1 MDIDEKLSQTN
12 TFAGGMDT
20 DTSDMLMKDSQYRL
34 ANNLRYITNSDENTG
49 ELHMIDGAKFL
60 NKLESDNIQILATA
74 TIRNYGVIIWK
85 NLVSPSQDC
94 KYNWGVDYIKD
105 TETTPVRVFEYGGN
119 KQEDVIGD
127 RPSIVCRWEDDD
139 NIKIY
144 IADGIHELM
153 MVQLNDDYR
162 NDPTGNPDEY
172 KNSSLDKIQAHSNML
187 LTTPLFCGFVEG
199 NLTAGL
205 VQYAYMLYKKHG
217 KWTNMS
223 PITKLIPLPKNP
235 DKIGKN
241 IEGAKVGKETSCGIK
256 LKINIEDNENF
267 FDRILLYRIHYVKAG
282 QTPTIELVVDKQF
295 DRTNKTIIVQDTGQ
309 QALDSLTLEEFNNL
323 SGLRLIPKVIE
334 SKNDY
339 LFAAN
344 IKDNGYVD
352 ILKMND
358 GSSFDAR
365 SFQYKINSNTLEL
378 YDYNSKEQE
387 TTITNTSDCW
397 NNNNDVNHFYD
408 NQKACYTKKFTDG
421 DVQYY
426 GGTGKYIDWKFI
438 ITEVDGDTCR
448 YTTSDQY
455 YDQIGTRYNIQS
467 LKQANGLNDNLR
479 SYYIDSDGSL
489 IQTQDFNKCDIGIS
503 NDSNSALSYANPIV
517 AYSLKSLRRGE
528 VYRYGIVFYDKSNN
542 ASPVQWIA
550 DIRVP
555 DLFIKGFQTFVS
567 HARIQS
573 DKTNQTIDLGV
584 RPVGI
589 QFVIKQFP
597 KDAAAYEIVRCNRTE
612 HDIASLTQG
621 VVSRPIKRIN
631 GDNDTTTEYP
641 YTPSGLLT
649 TNKLVVSKRDEFSGH
664 EDGVSHEGGS
674 QADNIENSS
683 VFQFIS
689 PEVLYLKDTI
699 KTQLEDKVLQLEGL
713 TYIYGR
719 CAGIRTQEFLNR
731 VHSEYGESAGIYQ
744 EQKPDQGVKIKH
756 IIKPSVSNLNI
767 GFGVNNKISDAKDI
781 DAYRTTVN
789 ILTEDLT
796 KEFYKAQPSESN
808 PYIDLPHEWYSTNAP
823 SCIVP
828 TEDRITAWP
837 YFHNFGTDTGVKT
850 YDHDS
855 TYKVRF
861 DAYAYIKLY
870 EQCPNVL
877 LSMPI
882 NDQGGK
888 YFVME
893 DDKIV
898 QVYSSAYYPQ
908 SHFECKINDIN
919 MASDLNWDD
928 GVTDVENDGK
938 SAITSKYIDKEDTI
952 GIYRFN
958 NWVSWNRY
966 GDSQHDKM
974 LGFKRSGYASI
985 DREALVEKVIMG
997 PGGRCLLLNTDY
1009 NRCLTD
1015 TIGSTNTTIVDY
1027 NNYPSVKDI
1036 KADKNKEGVQAELQ
1050 YSGNTIYAE
1059 SALGTYL
1066 CNIKHNV
1073 FPYGGSSYTDR
1084 QLSNYYSYG
1093 DYHIIGKTSQ
1103 QQISVFDGDCF
1114 IEPLEYTSMHK
1125 WYSKTKSLIYAPTF
1139 SIMYSIP
1146 VETNINLA
1154 LSDGFEFSRNY
1165 KQNNV
1170 TNLQSEPAN
1179 VNGLLIQEDPEY
1191 SYNSVYSQNPTSK
1204 VFAADSENLYE
1215 SSIDNFDYRIFY
1227 SQRKDNNERRDNWLV
1242 FMPAN
1247 FLDVDTRYGSIT
1259 QLKKFH
1265 NNLLFWQEEASG
1277 LLSVDERV
1285 QISDDSNLPLIL
1297 GTGGVLSRYDYFSS
1311 KNGMAPD
1318 EYADSQSD
1326 GMLIWYDRY
1335 KNELCAYSGDGTN
1348 VSILSK
1354 AKFVQNF
1361 FNKNK
1366 KFNTEG
1372 CLISYDK
1379 RFNEFIIN
1387 VIGGADKQNGSLV
1400 YSELM
1405 QTFIGLYT
1413 IRPYFDFEFKDRL
1426 LFVDKY
1432 NNVSEWNNGNGQQ
1445 ALGLD
1450 DPHLENITDEYKLRI
1465 DANYL
1470 YPFVEYTV
1478 NKNPQ
1483 MVKVFDQAEMGGRF
1497 YGGDDLSRLG
1507 ISFRTPLKQY
1517 GYINGDKI
1525 TNREY
1530 SFRYTVP
1537 RNSLNS
1543 VPAWG
1548 KRLRG
1553 KTMQV
1558 ELTSS
1563 SNSTDFSLQYV
1574 TTKFRLSWS

>member
-60 NKLESDNIQILATA
+60 RKLEPDGIQILATA

-85 NLVSPSQDC
+85 SLAPE
-94 KYNWGVDYIKD
+94 YHWGVDYIKD
-105 TETTPVRVFEYGGN
+105 TETKPECVFEYCGN

-127 RPSIVCRWEDDD
+127 HPSIVCRWEDND
-139 NIKIY
+139 NIKVY

-153 MVQLNDDYR
+153 MVSLNDDYR
-162 NDPTGNPDEY
+162 DDPVGHPDEY
-172 KNSSLDKIQAHSNML
+172 RTTSLDKIQAHSNML

-205 VQYAYMLYKKHG
+205 VQYAYMLYRKHG

-235 DKIGKN
+235 DKIGKS
-241 IEGAKVGKETSCGIK
+241 IEGAKLGKETTCGIK

-267 FDRILLYRIHYVKAG
+267 FDRILLYRIHYIKVG
-282 QTPTIELVVDKQF
+282 QTPTIELIVDKQF

-408 NQKACYTKKFTDG
+408 NNKCCYTKFTDG

-467 LKQANGLNDNLR
+467 LKQANVLNDNIR
-479 SYYIDSDGSL
+479 SYYINSNGSL
-489 IQTQDFNKCDIGIS
+489 IQTQDLNKCDIGIS
-503 NDSNSALSYANPIV
+503 NDSNSALNYANPIV

-528 VYRYGIVFYDKSNN
+528 VYRYGIVFYDKGNN

-573 DKTNQTIDLGV
+573 DNNQTIDLGV

-744 EQKPDQGVKIKH
+744 EQKPAHGVKIKH

-808 PYIDLPHEWYSTNAP
+808 PDRSLTPYSIYTP

-837 YFHNFGTDTGVKT
+837 YFADYETNTEVKR
-850 YDHDS
+850 YGIDN

-938 SAITSKYIDKEDTI
+938 SAVTSKYIDKEDAI
-952 GIYRFN
+952 GTYRFN

-966 GDSQHDKM
+966 GDSQYDEM
-974 LGFKRSGYASI
+974 LRF
-985 DREALVEKVIMG
+985 DRVRYSSTNRDSLVQKVIMG

-1009 NRCLTD
+1009 NGYLTD

-1027 NNYPSVKDI
+1027 DNYPSVKDI

-1050 YSGNTIYAE
+1050 YSGDTIYAE

-1073 FPYGGSSYTDR
+1073 SPYGGSSYTDR

-1093 DYHIIGKTSQ
+1093 DYHIIGETSQ

-1125 WYSKTKSLIYAPTF
+1125 WYSKTKSLMYAPTF
-1139 SIMYSIP
+1139 SIIYSIP

-1432 NNVSEWNNGNGQQ
+1432 NNISEWNNGNGQQ

-1478 NKNPQ
+1478 NKNTQ

>member
-34 ANNLRYITNSDENTG
+34 ANNLRYVTNIEENTG

-60 NKLESDNIQILATA
+60 NKLESDDIQILATA

-85 NLVSPSQDC
+85 NLVS
-94 KYNWGVDYIKD
+94 KYNWGIDYIKD
-105 TETTPVRVFEYGGN
+105 TDTTPVRVFEYGGN
-119 KQEDVIGD
+119 RQEDVIGD
-127 RPSIVCRWEDDD
+127 HPSIVCRWEDND
-139 NIKIY
+139 NIKVY

-153 MVQLNDDYR
+153 MVSLNDDYR
-162 NDPTGNPDEY
+162 DDPIEHPDEY
-172 KNSSLDKIQAHSNML
+172 KSSSLDKIQAHSNML

-199 NLTAGL
+199 SLKAGL
-205 VQYAYMLYKKHG
+205 VQYAYMLYRKHG

-235 DKIGKN
+235 YKTGKS
-241 IEGAKVGKETSCGIK
+241 IEGAKLGKETTCGIK

-267 FDRILLYRIHYVKAG
+267 FDRILLYRIHYIQAG
-282 QTPTIELVVDKQF
+282 QIPTVELIVDKQF
-295 DRTNKTIIVQDTGQ
+295 DKTNKSIIVQDSGQ
-309 QALDSLTLEEFNNL
+309 DALDSLTLEEFNNL

-358 GSSFDAR
+358 GSTFDAR
-365 SFQYKINSNTLEL
+365 SFQYKINSNTLQL
-378 YDYNSKEQE
+378 YNYNSKEQE
-387 TTITNTSDCW
+387 TDITNTSDCW
-397 NNNNDVNHFYD
+397 NDNNDVNHFYD
-408 NQKACYTKKFTDG
+408 NHKACYTKFTDG

-467 LKQANGLNDNLR
+467 LKQANGLNDNFR
-479 SYYIDSDGSL
+479 SYYIDSNGSL
-489 IQTQDFNKCDIGIS
+489 IQTQDFNKHDVGIS

-573 DKTNQTIDLGV
+573 DNNQTIDLGV

-631 GDNDTTTEYP
+631 GDEDTATEYP

-649 TNKLVVSKRDEFSGH
+649 TNKIVVSKRDEFSGH
-664 EDGVSHEGGS
+664 EDGISHEGGS

-699 KTQLEDKVLQLEGL
+699 TAQLEDKVLQLEGL

-744 EQKPDQGVKIKH
+744 EQQSSYGVKTKH

-767 GFGVNNKISDAKDI
+767 GFGVNNKISEVNDI

-796 KEFYKAQPSESN
+796 KEFYKAQPSDGKDNSK
-808 PYIDLPHEWYSTNAP
+808 STP
-823 SCIVP
+823 SCIIP

-837 YFHNFGTDTGVKT
+837 YFADYGINTGVKT
-850 YDHDS
+850 YNADS

-861 DAYAYIKLY
+861 DVYAYIKLY

-882 NDQGGK
+882 DDQRGK
-888 YFVME
+888 YFVIK
-893 DDKIV
+893 DDKIQ
-898 QVYSSAYYPQ
+898 QVDSAVYYPQ
-908 SHFECKINDIN
+908 THFECKINNIN

-928 GVTDVENDGK
+928 GVTDTESDGK
-938 SAITSKYIDKEDTI
+938 SAVTSKYIDKEDAI
-952 GIYRFN
+952 GRYRFN

-966 GDSQHDKM
+966 GDSQYDEM
-974 LGFKRSGYASI
+974 LRFERNGYAST
-985 DREALVEKVIMG
+985 DREALVQKVIMG

-1009 NRCLTD
+1009 NACLTD
-1015 TIGSTNTTIVDY
+1015 TIGSASTTIVDY
-1027 NNYPSVKDI
+1027 DNYPSVKYVN
-1036 KADKNKEGVQAELQ
+1036 ADRNKEGVQAELQ
-1050 YSGNTIYAE
+1050 QLGSTIYAE

-1093 DYHIIGKTSQ
+1093 DYHIIGKTSS

-1125 WYSKTKSLIYAPTF
+1125 WYSKTTTLMYAPTF
-1139 SIMYSIP
+1139 AIIYSIP

-1179 VNGLLIQEDPEY
+1179 VNGLLIQEDPGY
-1191 SYNSVYSQNPTSK
+1191 SYNSAYSQNPTSK
-1204 VFAADSENLYE
+1204 VFASDSENLYE
-1215 SSIDNFDYRIFY
+1215 SSMDNFDYRIFY

-1247 FLDVDTRYGSIT
+1247 FLDVDTRYGQIT
-1259 QLKKFH
+1259 ELKRFH

-1311 KNGMAPD
+1311 KNGMAPY
-1318 EYADSQSD
+1318 EYADAQSD
-1326 GMLIWYDRY
+1326 AMLIWYDRY
-1335 KNELCAYSGDGTN
+1335 KNELCSYSGDGTN
-1348 VSILSK
+1348 ISILSK

-1361 FNKNK
+1361 FNKNN

-1379 RFNEFIIN
+1379 QFNEFIIN
-1387 VIGGADKQNGSLV
+1387 VIGGVNKQNGSLV
-1400 YSELM
+1400 YNELM

-1426 LFVDKY
+1426 LFIDKY
-1432 NNVSEWNNGNGQQ
+1432 NNISEWNNGNGQQ

-1450 DPHLENITDEYKLRI
+1450 DPYLENTTDEYKFRI
-1465 DANYL
+1465 DANSL

-1497 YGGDDLSRLG
+1497 YGGDNLSRLG
-1507 ISFRTPLKQY
+1507 ISFSTPLKQY

-1543 VPAWG
+1543 IPAWG

-1558 ELTSS
+1558 ELTSN